1 MTVTSRSAATA
12 VHPAPQGQAAIPITS
27 ADGALLAMRRVLL
40 RTRAVVQCVGLS
52 RSQIYALAAEG
63 KFPKPIKHASNLSVW
78 PSDEIASWIDARVA
92 ERDATLTAARPQ
104 QGGRGHD

>member
-1 MTVTSRSAATA
+1 MTTTHTAATA

-27 ADGALLAMRRVLL
+27 DGALLAMRRVLL

-63 KFPKPIKHASNLSVW
+63 KFPRPVKHASNLSVW
-78 PSDEIASWIDARVA
+78 PSDEIESWIDARIA
-92 ERDATLTAARPQ
+92 DRDAALTATRSEH